1 MDYAYLFKFL
11 LIGDSRVGKSSLL
24 SHFIDG
30 SFGPL
35 PATVGVEFAS
45 RCVVV
50 DGVVIKLQVWDTAGQ
65 ERFRSV
71 TRSYYRG
78 AAGALLVYD
87 ASRRDTFE
95 NVLGW
100 LEDVETKC
108 PSCQLPAG
116 HGHGMAIALVANK
129 RDLRHR
135 AVPTEEG
142 AAFAERHGLLFFEA
156 SAKTGH
162 GVTEAFTSVA
172 RDVCSRVRHGT
183 VDLRDGACGI
193 LAKQRTAPIVLA
205 RKRSAC
211 GPARCC
217 V

>member
-11 LIGDSRVGKSSLL
+11 LIGDSTVGKSSLL

-30 SFGPL
+30 SFVPL
-35 PATVGVEFAS
+35 PTTVGVEFAS

-50 DGVVIKLQVWDTAGQ
+50 DETVIKLQVWDTAGQ

-78 AAGALLVYD
+78 SAGALLVYD
-87 ASRRDTFE
+87 ASRRKTFE

-100 LEDVETKC
+100 LQDVEAKC
-108 PSCQLPAG
+108 PSCQFPA
-116 HGHGMAIALVANK
+116 GHGMAIALVANK
-129 RDLRHR
+129 CDLSER
-135 AVPTEEG
+135 AVSAAEG
-142 AAFAERHGLLFFEA
+142 AAFAKRHGLLFFEA
-156 SAKTGH
+156 SAKTGQ
-162 GVTEAFTSVA
+162 GVNETFTSVA
-172 RDVCSRVRHGT
+172 RDVCRRVRHGT
-183 VDLRDGACGI
+183 VDLRDSACGI
-193 LAKQRTAPIVLA
+193 LARERKAPIALKR
-205 RKRSAC
+205 RKSSC